1 MMALGKASC
10 SNDSTRGV
18 ASYEQWMPEACM
30 RDKAGGTQSN
40 NTPVESNSA
49 HNSSSSVHPQRP
61 SALEC
66 QGNRILDGVYHRME
80 DGSMTQRFKN
90 KLRMTIH
97 DILKGI
103 VDPTEFP
110 PINVFELDGSLYSL
124 NNRRLYMWRVLAC
137 KGIRLTIVAVKRN
150 LDDPVMQ
157 RLRFDDHRLLA
168 QAPKWER
175 HLSSQTGG
183 LYSCARQRS
192 EFLQ

>member
-1 MMALGKASC
+1 MALGKASC

-61 SALEC
+61 SALDC
-66 QGNRILDGVYHRME
+66 QGNRILDGVHGGWQYDSAVQEQTADR
-80 DGSMTQRFKN
+80 
-90 KLRMTIH
+90 
-97 DILKGI
+97 DILNGI

-124 NNRRLYMWRVLAC
+124 NNRRLYMWRV
-137 KGIRLTIVAVKRN
+137 AVHPR
-150 LDDPVMQ
+150 
-157 RLRFDDHRLLA
+157 
-168 QAPKWER
+168 
-175 HLSSQTGG
+175 SS
-183 LYSCARQRS
+183 YK
-192 EFLQ
+192 